1 MTNQISKEKLV
12 EYLNQRKDSYTHP
25 QRPQTSTTIAKAQLL
40 DAIIN
45 NIKIGMFD
53 EKEYNVAPNGAMFD
67 KSIPFD
73 TFTKK

>member
-1 MTNQISKEKLV
+1 MANQISKEKLV
-12 EYLNQRKDSYTHP
+12 EYLNQRNDSYTHP

-53 EKEYNVAPNGAMFD
+53 EEYLD
-67 KSIPFD
+67 ISK
-73 TFTKK
+73 